1 MDETEPEASCFVTLL
16 TQGKIDTAF
25 LYCCWWWWMIR
36 TVFQREDCRNKEI
49 AWLFC
54 GTGNHNRRPRATVR
68 SGIIQRF
75 TLSTV
80 VVVTTKFHYISSVND
95 DNGKNL
101 DTVFWGLGLA
111 EIVLRLFLFW
121 YVCSQSQY
129 QMHRFHN
136 FTSSIYSTVSLI
148 HTYIH
153 TLFATLDY
161 HYSNA

>member
-1 MDETEPEASCFVTLL
+1 M
-16 TQGKIDTAF
+16 KI
-25 LYCCWWWWMIR
+25 
-36 TVFQREDCRNKEI
+36 VEI
-49 AWLFC
+49 KKLRIFC
-54 GTGNHNRRPRATVR
+54 GFFAGRVITTAGHGLR
-68 SGIIQRF
+68 SGQVLF
-75 TLSTV
+75 NDSLSEV
-80 VVVTTKFHYISSVND
+80 VVATKFHYISSVND

-101 DTVFWGLGLA
+101 DTVFWGLA

-121 YVCSQSQY
+121 YMCSQSQS
-129 QMHRFHN
+129 QSHRFHN

>member
-1 MDETEPEASCFVTLL
+1 MA
-16 TQGKIDTAF
+16 
-25 LYCCWWWWMIR
+25 
-36 TVFQREDCRNKEI
+36 
-49 AWLFC
+49 FC
-54 GTGNHNRRPRATVR
+54 GTGNYDRRPRATVR

-121 YVCSQSQY
+121 YMCSQSQS
-129 QMHRFHN
+129 QVHRFHN

-153 TLFATLDY
+153 YSRRWIIIIPTHDKREHSSRELFLHIGYPLRDTDY
-161 HYSNA
+161 VADGFKNTRCVYN